1 MLWNLWH
8 FKQTTWWLACVDYY
22 VISSW
27 LHIGTLS
34 MMMTTFLPRNNTAV
48 ALSFQWEIK
57 SLAWSLSLLGKEW
70 RSEWDPVE
78 RQASCPGV
86 QEGGV
91 VQEEEE
97 RRRSHKKL
105 LGPSLKFEYLVVQY
119 KKRCNYKKY
128 VFLANLRVLLFTCFS
143 SEYYSERLPLVGF
156 AAQESCRH
164 NN

>member
-1 MLWNLWH
+1 MSGIQLRS
-8 FKQTTWWLACVDYY
+8 KQV
-22 VISSW
+22 
-27 LHIGTLS
+27 
-34 MMMTTFLPRNNTAV
+34 
-48 ALSFQWEIK
+48 
-57 SLAWSLSLLGKEW
+57 
-70 RSEWDPVE
+70 
-78 RQASCPGV
+78 V

-119 KKRCNYKKY
+119 KKRCNWKRY

-143 SEYYSERLPLVGF
+143 SEYYSERLLFPLLGLF
-156 AAQESCRH
+156 AAQLSCRH